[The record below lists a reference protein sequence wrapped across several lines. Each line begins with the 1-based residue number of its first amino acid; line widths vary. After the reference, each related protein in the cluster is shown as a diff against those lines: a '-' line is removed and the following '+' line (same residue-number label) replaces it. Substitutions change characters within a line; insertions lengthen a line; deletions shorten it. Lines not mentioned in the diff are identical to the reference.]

1 MEVIHFNDAEKYEPE
16 DNWVRTSVCNN
27 TIISIEHFIKPPS
40 HSSPTHSHPNFQI
53 LYVMKG
59 EIIIKTKDKSVLLK
73 ENDTAFIESDE
84 THTVI
89 NPNDEIAIGL
99 DIFVPGRSFN
109 FWKNRIK

>member
-1 MEVIHFNDAEKYEPE
+1 
-16 DNWVRTSVCNN
+16 
-27 TIISIEHFIKPPS
+27 
-40 HSSPTHSHPNFQI
+40 
-53 LYVMKG
+53 LKG

-89 NPNDEIAIGL
+89 NPKDEIAIGL
-99 DIFVPGRSFN
+99 DIFVPGRSFD